1 MMQEKYFDSHS
12 EYERAID
19 RFAAFSRVFTRNYLY
34 RIELLIAEIQTSTM
48 TNRSFYSNKISL
60 LYDILHMALAYYV
73 RHVKN
78 FPKHIA
84 FDKTLRLL
92 YFVHET
98 VRICVER
105 RFFDDDDFIIQVC
118 GIYGELGIFVLSVYN
133 NNDKILFWYFLDH
146 PNGCQIFINLD
157 VVVENRLYLQ
167 STEGPK
173 RISNHCQANPNKT
186 EKTSE

>member
-12 EYERAID
+12 EYERALD
-19 RFAAFSRVFTRNYLY
+19 RFGAFSRVFTRNYLY
-34 RIELLIAEIQTSTM
+34 RIELLMAEIQTSTM
-48 TNRSFYSNKISL
+48 SNRSYYSNKISL

-118 GIYGELGIFVLSVYN
+118 GIHSELGIFLLSAN
-133 NNDKILFWYFLDH
+133 TMMIKCYF
-146 PNGCQIFINLD
+146 GIF
-157 VVVENRLYLQ
+157 V
-167 STEGPK
+167 SF
-173 RISNHCQANPNKT
+173 
-186 EKTSE
+186 